1 MKSLL
6 STGSTESEHGP
17 IIDEHHLERLDP
29 NIADECTV
37 AWNEMDL
44 SWIWVNLIKKTLYKT
59 YFKEDR

>member
-37 AWNEMDL
+37 A
-44 SWIWVNLIKKTLYKT
+44 
-59 YFKEDR
+59 